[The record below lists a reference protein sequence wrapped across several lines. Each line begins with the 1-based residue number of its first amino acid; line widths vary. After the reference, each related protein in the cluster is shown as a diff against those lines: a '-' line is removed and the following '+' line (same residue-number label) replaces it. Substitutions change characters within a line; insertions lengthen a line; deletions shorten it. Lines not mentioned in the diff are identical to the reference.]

1 MFKKTLLVSGIALA
15 VAAPAMA
22 EQRTSMVRDNGFS
35 YTYGQLAYDRW
46 DLDNDLDIDALT
58 AEGSFA
64 LDEHIFLRGSL
75 GFYDG
80 DGPFRTDVDGHRLSA
95 GMGFH
100 TPLQRGLDFVTSAD
114 IIYDEIDIGRRD
126 DDEIGFEVRGGVRHA
141 TTEQLE
147 LSGGLTYMDLYDDDL
162 GVYGQGLFKL
172 TPVVDLGARVI
183 VGGDRDTYGVF
194 GRYNF

>member
-1 MFKKTLLVSGIALA
+1 
-15 VAAPAMA
+15 
-22 EQRTSMVRDNGFS
+22 
-35 YTYGQLAYDRW
+35 
-46 DLDNDLDIDALT
+46 
-58 AEGSFA
+58 
-64 LDEHIFLRGSL
+64 
-75 GFYDG
+75 
-80 DGPFRTDVDGHRLSA
+80 VDGTRLSA
-95 GMGFH
+95 GAGFH
-100 TPLQRGLDFVTSAD
+100 TPLQQGLDFVTTAD
-114 IIYDEIDIGRRD
+114 IIYDDRD
-126 DDEIGFEVRGGVRHA
+126 FDPGNSDDEIGFELRGGLRHA